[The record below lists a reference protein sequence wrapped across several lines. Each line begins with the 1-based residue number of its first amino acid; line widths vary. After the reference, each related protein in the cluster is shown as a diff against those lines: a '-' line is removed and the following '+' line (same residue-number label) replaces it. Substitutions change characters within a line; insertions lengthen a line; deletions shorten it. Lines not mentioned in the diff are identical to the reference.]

1 MKNKKV
7 VITGGAGFIGSNLAH
22 ELAKDNNVSVIDD
35 LSTGRLENISDL
47 IEMKKIRFVHGSIL
61 NLQLLQHIFHGI
73 DFVFHQAAIPSVPRS
88 IDDPILSNNVNIS
101 GTLNVL
107 IAARDNKIN
116 KVIFA
121 SSSSVYGD
129 TPILPKKEEMTPNP
143 QSPYALTK
151 LVGEYYCQLFHQI
164 YGLST
169 ICLRYFNVYGLRQDS
184 HSDYAA
190 VIPKFIDCVC
200 DKKPLII
207 YGDGN
212 QTRDFT
218 YIRDIVNANILAA
231 ESQANGVYNIGTG
244 ESVTINNLVHLITEG
259 LAENIR
265 PIYDNPR
272 LGDIRDSL
280 ADISSAT
287 KAFGYHPKYSL
298 KNSVLEII
306 KNAENFANG

>member
-22 ELAKDNNVSVIDD
+22 ELATENNVTVIDD

-61 NLQLLQHIFHGI
+61 NLQLLQKIFHGI

-88 IDDPILSNNVNIS
+88 IDDPVLSNNVNIS

-107 IAARDNKIN
+107 LAARDNTID

-129 TPILPKKEEMTPNP
+129 TPILPKKEEMTPNL

-151 LVGEYYCQLFHQI
+151 LAGEYYCQLFHQI

-169 ICLRYFNVYGLRQDS
+169 ICLRYFNVYGLRQDP

-190 VIPKFIDCVC
+190 VIPKFIDRVR

-244 ESVTINNLVHLITEG
+244 KSVTINKLVQLITEV
-259 LAENIR
+259 LTNNVK
-265 PIYDNPR
+265 PIYNDPR
-272 LGDIRDSL
+272 PGDIRDSL

-287 KAFGYHPKYSL
+287 KAFGYHPQYSL
-298 KNSVLEII
+298 KNGILEMI
-306 KNAENFANG
+306 NN

>member
-7 VITGGAGFIGSNLAH
+7 VITGGAGFIGSNLAY
-22 ELAKDNNVSVIDD
+22 ELARENNVTVIDD

-61 NLQLLQHIFHGI
+61 NLQLLQQIFHGI

-88 IDDPILSNNVNIS
+88 IDDPILSNNINIS
-101 GTLNVL
+101 GTLNIL
-107 IAARDNKIN
+107 LAARDNNIN

-169 ICLRYFNVYGLRQDS
+169 ICLRYFNVYGLRQDP

-190 VIPKFIDCVC
+190 VIPRFIDIVRQN
-200 DKKPLII
+200 KPPII

-218 YIRDIVNANILAA
+218 YIRDAVQANILAA
-231 ESQANGVYNIGTG
+231 ESQASGVYNIGTG
-244 ESVTINNLVHLITEG
+244 ESVTINNLVHLITEV
-259 LAENIR
+259 LAENIK

-272 LGDIRDSL
+272 PGDIRDSL
-280 ADISSAT
+280 ANISSAT
-287 KAFGYHPKYSL
+287 KAFGYRPEYSL
-298 KNSVLEII
+298 KNGILEII
-306 KNAENFANG
+306 NSGNQ

>member
-7 VITGGAGFIGSNLAH
+7 VITGGAGFIGSNLAY
-22 ELAKDNNVSVIDD
+22 ELARDNNVTVIDD

-61 NLQLLQHIFHGI
+61 NLQLLQQIFHGI

-88 IDDPILSNNVNIS
+88 IDDPILSNNINIS

-107 IAARDNKIN
+107 LAARDNNIN

-169 ICLRYFNVYGLRQDS
+169 ICLRYFNVYGLRQDP

-190 VIPKFIDCVC
+190 VIPRFIDIVRQN
-200 DKKPLII
+200 KPPII

-218 YIRDIVNANILAA
+218 YIRDAVQANILAA
-231 ESQANGVYNIGTG
+231 ESQASGVYNIGTG
-244 ESVTINNLVHLITEG
+244 ESVTINNLVHLITEV
-259 LAENIR
+259 LAENIK

-272 LGDIRDSL
+272 PGDIRDSL
-280 ADISSAT
+280 ANISSAT
-287 KAFGYHPKYSL
+287 KAFGYRPEYSL
-298 KNSVLEII
+298 KNGILEII
-306 KNAENFANG
+306 NSGNQ

>member
-22 ELAKDNNVSVIDD
+22 ELATENNVTVIDD

-61 NLQLLQHIFHGI
+61 NLQLLQQIFHGI

-88 IDDPILSNNVNIS
+88 IDDPILSNNINIS

-107 IAARDNKIN
+107 LAARDNNIN

-169 ICLRYFNVYGLRQDS
+169 ICLRYFNVYGLRQDP

-190 VIPKFIDCVC
+190 VIPRFIDIVRQN
-200 DKKPLII
+200 KPPII

-218 YIRDIVNANILAA
+218 YIRDAVQANILAA
-231 ESQANGVYNIGTG
+231 ESQASGVYNIGTG
-244 ESVTINNLVHLITEG
+244 ESVTINNLVHLITEV
-259 LAENIR
+259 LAENIK

-272 LGDIRDSL
+272 PGDIRDSL
-280 ADISSAT
+280 ANISSAT
-287 KAFGYHPKYSL
+287 KAFGYRPEYSL
-298 KNSVLEII
+298 KNGILEII
-306 KNAENFANG
+306 K